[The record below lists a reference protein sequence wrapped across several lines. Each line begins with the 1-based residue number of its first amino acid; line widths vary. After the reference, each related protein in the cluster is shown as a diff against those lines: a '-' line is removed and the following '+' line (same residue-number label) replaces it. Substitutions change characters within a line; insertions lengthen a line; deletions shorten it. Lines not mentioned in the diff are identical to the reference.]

1 MTMKIRSFVKF
12 IPVALIL
19 ALIMSGCAQ
28 QQGATTA
35 SQEAKPAVAEKKD
48 PFVLKGPI
56 AGRSNKAKTISI
68 TVGSGAAAKTMMVR
82 FDDNTEGLDYAKKGE
97 AAIIRWEQRGEDKFA
112 TVIEPK
118 LAKLPEGVTEIK
130 TEELYKMLQDHV
142 PMVLADARPAMRYNQ
157 GHLPGAVSI
166 PVPML
171 KEQKEAVLPKDK
183 DALVVFYCGGYT

>member
-1 MTMKIRSFVKF
+1 MKIRSFVKF

-19 ALIMSGCAQ
+19 ALIMSGCAP

-48 PFVLKGPI
+48 PFVFTGPV

-68 TVGSGAAAKTMMVR
+68 TVGKGAEAKTMMVR
-82 FDDNTEGLDYAKKGE
+82 FDDDTEGLDYAKKGE

-112 TVIEPK
+112 TVIKPK

>member
-1 MTMKIRSFVKF
+1 MKIRSLVKF
-12 IPVALIL
+12 IPVALML

-35 SQEAKPAVAEKKD
+35 SQEAKPAMAEKKD

-56 AGRSNKAKTISI
+56 AGRSNKAQTISI
-68 TVGSGAAAKTMMVR
+68 TVGKGAEAKTMMVR
-82 FDDNTEGLDYAKKGE
+82 FDDSTEGLEFAKKGE
-97 AAIIRWEQRGEDKFA
+97 AAIIRWEQRGDDKFA
-112 TVIEPK
+112 TVIKPK

-183 DALVVFYCGGYT
+183 DELIVFYCGGYT